1 VIDAP
6 PPSAPNAPRGRAPRV
21 LISIDMEGIG
31 GISGWTQ
38 CRPGDRA
45 WIETGRR
52 LMAEDLRAA
61 VEGLLKGGAGDISV
75 CDSHWSSE
83 NLAPEEVL
91 AMGAKELRS
100 GDLYKTT
107 MIPGIEKADALV
119 LLGTHGAAGGGYFSH
134 TVQTGLELVLSGHPV
149 GEVGLNLLSAADL
162 GVPTLLVQGD
172 DAVRLSPD
180 VSTVRTKI
188 ALKGKVVLDSA
199 LEARAELRRKAEA
212 AVQDWIS
219 GRTAT
224 PERPMEGMRA
234 RTPRSA
240 ARKGLAR
247 AASLEG
253 GWFVLEG
260 RAWDCHRALLGA
272 IAESLEAPGGKGRPA

>member
-1 VIDAP
+1 
-6 PPSAPNAPRGRAPRV
+6 
-21 LISIDMEGIG
+21 
-31 GISGWTQ
+31 
-38 CRPGDRA
+38 
-45 WIETGRR
+45 
-52 LMAEDLRAA
+52 MAQDLRAA
-61 VEGLLKGGAGDISV
+61 VEGLLQGGAGDISV

-83 NLAPEEVL
+83 NLDSDEVL

-107 MIPGIEKADALV
+107 MIPGIEEADALV
-119 LLGTHGAAGGGYFSH
+119 LLGAHGAAGGGYFSH

-172 DAVRLSPD
+172 DAAIDEALRLSPD

-188 ALKGKVVLDSA
+188 ALKGKVVLDPA
-199 LEARAELRRKAEA
+199 WEARAELRRKAEA

-219 GRTAT
+219 GRTAA
-224 PERPMEGMRA
+224 PERPKEGMRA

-247 AASLEG
+247 AASLDG

-260 RAWDCHRALLGA
+260 RAWDCHRVLLGA